1 MKIFEVIATEPD
13 PQGYQKDLLPSP
25 QYTLIIDTPGELDWY
40 KIGQHYPT
48 IGSDDPHE
56 YGQPESDMQM
66 TFANKEE
73 MWKAAQKFDRLGINY
88 KPIGGTNLQ
97 PEIHD
102 DPKIK

>member
-40 KIGQHYPT
+40 KIGQHYPSL
-48 IGSDDPHE
+48 GSDDPHE